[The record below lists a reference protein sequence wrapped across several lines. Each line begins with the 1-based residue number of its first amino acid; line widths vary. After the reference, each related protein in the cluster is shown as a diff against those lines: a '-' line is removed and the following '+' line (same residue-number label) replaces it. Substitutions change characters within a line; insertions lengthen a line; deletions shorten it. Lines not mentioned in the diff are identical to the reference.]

1 MGDGIIVEVPGF
13 IIDILKPRTH
23 HYIALKSIINT
34 PFKIQANIV
43 MMCGCTINKDG
54 LWDSEKIEVKGIL
67 KRNGTFLKEVP
78 LNWVATNWFDGNTRL
93 QLPGNYELIVNAY
106 DSKTGNTGV
115 DKVNYVLY

>member
-1 MGDGIIVEVPGF
+1 
-13 IIDILKPRTH
+13 
-23 HYIALKSIINT
+23 
-34 PFKIQANIV
+34 